1 MKRLVALALLFWAI
15 SASAQE
21 PFPPADAGRA
31 VGQDYDDFR
40 QSVEKV
46 IADATTAA
54 ASDAERADIRTLQ
67 FLLRELNQQI
77 SAGDWKRAADVKNR
91 MQVALTRS
99 RAVAADGPRR
109 KAEQDR
115 IDAERAQRER
125 QRQDEKKIRAEQVGS
140 HESAGF
146 DEPAQV
152 RAVFYAEGVRVR
164 SPGLPPRLP
173 WVAIPSTFILQP
185 QRGCTESWNPVGVL
199 MEWWR

>member
-1 MKRLVALALLFWAI
+1 M
-15 SASAQE
+15 
-21 PFPPADAGRA
+21 
-31 VGQDYDDFR
+31 GQDYDDFR

-54 ASDAERADIRTLQ
+54 ASDAERGDIRTLQ

-115 IDAERAQRER
+115 IDAERAQREERKQRER
-125 QRQDEKKIRAEQVGS
+125 QRQDEKTIRALNKLDIMNRPDLMNRPSCQK
-140 HESAGF
+140 
-146 DEPAQV
+146 PA
-152 RAVFYAEGVRVR
+152 RYPLR
-164 SPGLPPRLP
+164 PLPAL
-173 WVAIPSTFILQP
+173 SD
-185 QRGCTESWNPVGVL
+185 TE
-199 MEWWR
+199 